1 MAEESILADVTTIN
15 TFGKEII
22 IYVQLVTGLL
32 KALKTGIPSDRGRN
46 ECGITVGSEVS
57 VIVNSSLP
65 SKIEADACNTCRFI
79 TARGA
84 KPPLVCRI
92 YQGNR

>member
-32 KALKTGIPSDRGRN
+32 KALKTGIPSDR
-46 ECGITVGSEVS
+46 
-57 VIVNSSLP
+57 
-65 SKIEADACNTCRFI
+65 
-79 TARGA
+79 
-84 KPPLVCRI
+84 
-92 YQGNR
+92 